1 MDEGGDMGF
10 LDNKIKDELTQ
21 VFKGLKKEV
30 NIKYFSQEIECQFC
44 KDTKSLLLELK
55 EISDKIKLEIFDFVK
70 DKALAGKLGVDKIP
84 AVVVMDDTDYGIKF
98 YGIPAGYEFASLI
111 EAIKMVST
119 GKTALNAESKTFLD
133 SLQKDI
139 HLQVFV
145 TPTCPYCQGAVILAH
160 QMAFFSPRVRADMIE
175 ATEFPHL
182 SQKYQVMGVPRTV
195 INETVFQEGAAPE
208 NLIINKI
215 KSVL

>member
-1 MDEGGDMGF
+1 MDEGGGMGF

-30 NIKYFSQEIECQFC
+30 TIKYFTQEIECQFC
-44 KDTKSLLLELK
+44 KDTKSMLQELK
-55 EISDKIKLEIFDFVK
+55 QISDKIKLEIYDFVK

-98 YGIPAGYEFASLI
+98 YGIPAGYEFGSLI

-119 GKTALNAESKTFLD
+119 GETTLNDESKTFLD

-160 QMAFFSPRVRADMIE
+160 RMAFYSPRVRADMIE

>member
-1 MDEGGDMGF
+1 M
-10 LDNKIKDELTQ
+10 LQ
-21 VFKGLKKEV
+21 
-30 NIKYFSQEIECQFC
+30 
-44 KDTKSLLLELK
+44 ELK
-55 EISDKIKLEIFDFVK
+55 QISDKIKLEIYDFIK

-98 YGIPAGYEFASLI
+98 YGIPAGYEFGSLI

-119 GKTALNAESKTFLD
+119 GETTLNDESKTFLD

-160 QMAFFSPRVRADMIE
+160 RMAFYSPRVRADMIE

>member
-1 MDEGGDMGF
+1 MDEGGGMGF

-30 NIKYFSQEIECQFC
+30 TIKYFTQEIECQFC
-44 KDTKSLLLELK
+44 KDTKSMLQELK
-55 EISDKIKLEIFDFVK
+55 QISDKIKLEIYDFIK

-98 YGIPAGYEFASLI
+98 YGIPAGYEFGSLI

-119 GKTALNAESKTFLD
+119 GETTLNDESKTFLD

-160 QMAFFSPRVRADMIE
+160 RMAFYSPRVRADMIE

>member
-1 MDEGGDMGF
+1 MGF
-10 LDNKIKDELTQ
+10 LDSKIKDELNQ
-21 VFKGLKKEV
+21 VFGGLNKEV
-30 NIKYFSQEIECQFC
+30 VLKYFTQEIECQFC
-44 KDTKSLLLELK
+44 KDTKSLLEELK
-55 EISDKIKLEIFDFVK
+55 QASDKIKLEVFDFVK
-70 DKALAGKLGVDKIP
+70 DRSVAEKHGVDKIP
-84 AVVVMDDTDYGIKF
+84 AVVVSGDMDYGIKF
-98 YGIPAGYEFASLI
+98 YGIPAGYEFGSLI
-111 EAIKMVST
+111 EAIKLVST
-119 GKTALNAESKTFLD
+119 GETTLTADSKKFLE

-145 TPTCPYCQGAVILAH
+145 TPTCPYCPGAVILAN
-160 QMAFFSPRVRADMIE
+160 QMAFYSPRVRADMIE

-182 SQKYQVMGVPRTV
+182 SQKYKVMGVPRTV